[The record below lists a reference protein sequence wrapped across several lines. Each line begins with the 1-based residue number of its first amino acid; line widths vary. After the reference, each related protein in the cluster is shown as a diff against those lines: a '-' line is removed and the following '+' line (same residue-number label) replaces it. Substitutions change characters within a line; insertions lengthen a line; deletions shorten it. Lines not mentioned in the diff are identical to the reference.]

1 MLCLDIKIVY
11 KILDKIVEWCERYKE
26 YKIHKTLPKA
36 CYDENVRKQDIK
48 KWVDGQEKSYK

>member
-1 MLCLDIKIVY
+1 MFDRLIY
-11 KILDKIVEWCERYKE
+11 TILDTIVDWCERYKE

-36 CYDENVRKQDIK
+36 CFDENVRKQDIK